1 MMFARI
7 AAAGV
12 ALCTLAW
19 SAPQLTIISD
29 VLFKAD
35 GTRFNGIAQIVWMN
49 FESGNATNIAAQSR
63 NVRIIDGN
71 LFVRLTPTTNAVP
84 NAFYKVKYNSDGR
97 VQFQET
103 WAVPPATSRLRVRD
117 VRTTDPQL
125 PGGVGA
131 VTQIQESDVIGLVE
145 DLAARP
151 IKSPTYVNERAVWVN
166 SLGELETVAGNVA
179 DCVHVDGTA
188 GPCGASV
195 DFIDAETPTGTV
207 NGANTAF
214 TLAQAPSPALSLS
227 LFRNG
232 VLLKPSTDFSLT
244 GSAVTFTGPA
254 IPQTWDQLIAYYRR
268 PSTTATVPLF
278 VDGQSPSGAVDGSN
292 AAFTLSNSPAPASSL
307 QVFRN
312 GLLQKLSV
320 DYSFSGVTIQF
331 TTGSIPQPGD
341 TLLVSYRR

>member
-1 MMFARI
+1 MFARI
-7 AAAGV
+7 VAAGV

-19 SAPQLTIISD
+19 STPQLTTISD

-35 GTRFNGIAQIVWMN
+35 GTRFNGIAQIAWMN

-63 NVRIIDGN
+63 TVRIIDGN

-103 WAVPPATSRLRVRD
+103 WVVPPATATLRVRD
-117 VRTTDPQL
+117 VRSTDPQL

-131 VTQIQESDVIGLVE
+131 VTEIQESDVIGLE
-145 DLAARP
+145 ADLAARAV
-151 IKSPTYVNERAVWVN
+151 KSPTYVNDRVVWVN
-166 SLGELETVAGNVA
+166 DLGELETVSGNVA
-179 DCVHVDGTA
+179 DCVRVDGTA
-188 GPCGASV
+188 GSCGASV
-195 DFIDAETPTGTV
+195 DFIDAETPAGTI
-207 NGANTAF
+207 NGSNAAF

-232 VLLKPSTDFSLT
+232 ALLKPSTEYTLSGT
-244 GSAVTFTGPA
+244 AVTFVSPV
-254 IPQTWDQLIAYYRR
+254 IPQTGDRLIAYYRR

-278 VDGQSPSGAVDGSN
+278 VDEQSPSGAVDGSN
-292 AAFTLSNSPAPASSL
+292 SSFTLSNPPAPASSL
-307 QVFRN
+307 QIFRN
-312 GLLQKLSV
+312 GLLQKLSI
-320 DYSFSGVTIQF
+320 DYAFSGVTIQF
-331 TTGSIPQPGD
+331 ATGSIPQPGD